1 MAERRIRFEIEAAD
15 NEKDNV
21 KEAEGKQRR
30 FVLADQ
36 EKARSCMT
44 VMIWSSVLSTDL

>member
-1 MAERRIRFEIEAAD
+1 MRFEIAAAD

-30 FVLADQ
+30 FVLAGGD
-36 EKARSCMT
+36 KTPSRST
-44 VMIWSSVLSTDL
+44 AAIWSSVSSTAR